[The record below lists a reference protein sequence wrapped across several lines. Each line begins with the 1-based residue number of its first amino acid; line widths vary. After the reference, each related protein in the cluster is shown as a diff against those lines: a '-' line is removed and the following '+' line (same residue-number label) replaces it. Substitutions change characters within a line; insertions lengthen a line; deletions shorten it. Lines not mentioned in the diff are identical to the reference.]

1 MNIRILFLFLVSAAM
16 VYGAI
21 YQHGS
26 NSGKGGVISSGQR
39 TQPAARPAANPVQQP
54 RPAAHPYLGGSGYP
68 TPYISDIDV
77 EDGKIKG
84 YHVVSPAVYENPF
97 GGLQGTVNS
106 IRTPE
111 QAAQA
116 GEPEQIIV
124 RRYKLAPPST
134 EAAKSKEEAERVLM
148 QETVSLAQVSVSFT
162 EEQLKKHA
170 MALLKEAYR
179 QNGAQLL
186 QAYTYAIASTGI
198 AKTPVNSAFPV
209 ASEELLMEAF
219 RSGVALQVVRPRP
232 VRVSCGL
239 CDGSG
244 KIAVERVVT
253 DGKER
258 IVTGTCPRCDG
269 TGKRAAEI
277 EALYTI
283 RIGGKKPKE

>member
-1 MNIRILFLFLVSAAM
+1 MNVRIFLLFLVSATM
-16 VYGAI
+16 VNGAI

-26 NSGKGGVISSGQR
+26 NSGKGSVISSGQKTHPAGR
-39 TQPAARPAANPVQQP
+39 PAARPVQP
-54 RPAAHPYLGGSGYP
+54 RPAARPYLGGSGYP
-68 TPYISDIDV
+68 APYVSDVDV

-84 YHVVSPAVYENPF
+84 YHVVSPAIYENPL
-97 GGLQGTVNS
+97 GGLQGTVNH

-111 QAAQA
+111 QSAQTV
-116 GEPEQIIV
+116 EPEQIIV
-124 RRYKLAPPST
+124 RRYKLAPPSA
-134 EAAKSKEEAERVLM
+134 EAAKSKEEAERVLI
-148 QETVSLAQVSVSFT
+148 QKTESLAQVSVSFT

-198 AKTPVNSAFPV
+198 AKTPVQTSFPA

-269 TGKRAAEI
+269 TGKRPAEI

-283 RIGGKKPKE
+283 RIGGKKPNK